1 MICRSNERQIIFTQ
15 LILYRCNPC
24 CHSGEKMDEVE
35 EKEINPILRVLD
47 FADVLISKFEG
58 IMLALGVIAMTIN
71 TIAAVISRYVF
82 NSAITFTDELNMIFI
97 VVVTYAGLS
106 YAARNGRHIR
116 MSAIY
121 DAMPARTRKVLMIVM
136 ASVTSA
142 FMFLL
147 SFYSYYYIVE
157 VYESGRILPALGL
170 PVFYIY
176 LWAPVGFFLTGL
188 QYAFTV
194 VKNLR
199 ESDVYLSTHIKD
211 GYSETASDIEI

>member
-1 MICRSNERQIIFTQ
+1 MIAAA
-15 LILYRCNPC
+15 
-24 CHSGEKMDEVE
+24 E
-35 EKEINPILRVLD
+35 EKRTNPILKALD
-47 FADVLISKFEG
+47 FADLLVSKFEG

-71 TIAAVISRYVF
+71 TIAAVVSRYVF

-121 DAMPARTRKVLMIVM
+121 DAMPPMTRKALMIVM

-142 FMFLL
+142 FMFFL
-147 SFYSYYYIVE
+147 SFYAYHYIVE
-157 VYESGRILPALGL
+157 VYQSGRILPALGL

-176 LWAPVGFFLTGL
+176 LWVPVGFFLTGL

-194 VKNLR
+194 VKNLTER
-199 ESDVYLSTHIKD
+199 DVYLSTSIKD
-211 GYSETASDIEI
+211 GYSDTDIEI

>member
-1 MICRSNERQIIFTQ
+1 
-15 LILYRCNPC
+15 
-24 CHSGEKMDEVE
+24 MDEVE
-35 EKEINPILRVLD
+35 ETRLNPILKMLD
-47 FADVLISKFEG
+47 FIDTLISRFEG
-58 IMLALGVIAMTIN
+58 VMLAVGVIAMTVN
-71 TIAAVISRYVF
+71 TIAAVISRFVF

-121 DAMPARTRKVLMIVM
+121 DAMPAKTRKALMIVM

-142 FMFLL
+142 FMFFL
-147 SFYSYYYIVE
+147 SFYSYYYIFE
-157 VYESGRILPALGL
+157 VYKSGRILPALGL

-176 LWAPVGFFLTGL
+176 LWVPIGFVVTGL

-194 VKNLR
+194 VKNLTER
-199 ESDVYLSTHIKD
+199 DVYLSTNVKD
-211 GYSETASDIEI
+211 GYSDTDTDIEV